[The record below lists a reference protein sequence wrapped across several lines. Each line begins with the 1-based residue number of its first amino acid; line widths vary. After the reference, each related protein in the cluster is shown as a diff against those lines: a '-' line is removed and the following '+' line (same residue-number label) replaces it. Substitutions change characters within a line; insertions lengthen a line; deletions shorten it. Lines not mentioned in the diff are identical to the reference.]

1 MNKFISVRA
10 VLSHLLCVR
19 YGLIAFQSTVKG
31 EMYGES
37 GSLWCSVSQGA
48 SSRIW

>member
-1 MNKFISVRA
+1 MY
-10 VLSHLLCVR
+10 VR

-37 GSLWCSVSQGA
+37 GSLWCSVSQGP
-48 SSRIW
+48 SSRVRVSDVVVDR